1 MEHILTNKIIDYN
14 VCGEKNNERRV
25 ILLADDHKK
34 KVDKTINSIRSLAMS
49 KNPEDTK
56 FRLNKITSIQLNIS
70 KYRPLKGGKYK
81 AFPTEILRKQAVSL
95 IDNCND
101 NNCFNLTIK
110 KYFQNLNI
118 DMNRTVPIF
127 RTQKVAVSFGWDT
140 SRRI

>member
-1 MEHILTNKIIDYN
+1 
-14 VCGEKNNERRV
+14 
-25 ILLADDHKK
+25 
-34 KVDKTINSIRSLAMS
+34 MS

-101 NNCFNLTIK
+101 NNCFNLTMSLFFPFIEI
-110 KYFQNLNI
+110 L
-118 DMNRTVPIF
+118 
-127 RTQKVAVSFGWDT
+127 S
-140 SRRI
+140 